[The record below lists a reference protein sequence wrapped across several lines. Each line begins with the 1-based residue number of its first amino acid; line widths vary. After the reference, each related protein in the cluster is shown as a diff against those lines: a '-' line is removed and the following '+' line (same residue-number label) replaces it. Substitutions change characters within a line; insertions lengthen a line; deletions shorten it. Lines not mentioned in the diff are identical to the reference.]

1 MSEHDSDSGS
11 QGSGSGRKGFV
22 RDVMRRITPAGGRP
36 GDDSDLDTG
45 YPNRGAGAHGESTGD
60 AERSGIGRAE
70 SESERLQDA
79 MRFFGSDSNEFRHR
93 LDRMLADFE
102 TLRRRYDQA
111 RTQHRDAERQNEK
124 LVAML
129 QEAKQQIEL
138 LKEEV
143 DKLCAPP
150 NTYGIFLRANKDG
163 TSEILMDGRP
173 MRVNV
178 HPNLDPFQLDEGQ
191 YVVLNEAFNIIE
203 GAEYTQR
210 GEVCTVVDSI
220 SDSRVI
226 VSGHTDDERVIT
238 LSEPLRREHI
248 KVGDPLLVDM
258 RTQFAFE
265 KLPKSSVEEVML
277 EEIPDVTY
285 EDIGGLGDQIEILRD
300 SVELPY
306 LHPEVFREHKLR
318 PPKGI
323 LLYGPPGCG
332 KTLIAKAVAN
342 SLAKRIESRTGKN
355 TTAYFLNVK
364 GPELLNKY
372 VGETES
378 KLREVFKKAREKAS
392 EDVPVII
399 FFDEMDSLF
408 RMRGSGISSDMEA
421 TVVAQFL
428 SEIDGVESLE
438 NVIVIGASNRQD
450 LIDPAVLRPGRLDLK
465 VKVSRPDRD
474 AARSILEKYL
484 TADLPLHANS
494 VEKYGGDKET
504 ACKKMIEEVVDNMYS
519 TGDENKFLEV
529 TYAKGERE
537 IFYFKDFSSGAMLE
551 NIVARAKRKAVKRFL
566 ENGEHGIKTVDLI
579 ESVREEFKENEDL
592 PNTTNPDDWARISG
606 RKGERIINVRTLIT
620 GMERK
625 EQTIE
630 NVSSGQGQYL

>member
-1 MSEHDSDSGS
+1 MSEHDSDGP
-11 QGSGSGRKGFV
+11 GSGRKGFV

-36 GDDSDLDTG
+36 GDDPELE
-45 YPNRGAGAHGESTGD
+45 PPRGPGVDRNATEA
-60 AERSGIGRAE
+60 
-70 SESERLQDA
+70 ERLQDA
-79 MRFFGSDSNEFRHR
+79 MRFFGTDSSEFRHR

-102 TLRRRYDQA
+102 TLRRRYEQA
-111 RTQHRDAERQNEK
+111 RNQHHDAERQNEK

-150 NTYGIFLRANKDG
+150 NTYGVFIRANKDG
-163 TSEILMDGRP
+163 TSEILMEGRP

-220 SDSRVI
+220 SESRVI
-226 VSGHTDDERVIT
+226 VSGHTDDERVVT

-258 RTQFAFE
+258 RTQYAFE

-306 LHPEVFREHKLR
+306 MHPDVFSEHELR

-342 SLAKRIESRTGKN
+342 SLARRIEERTGKT

-392 EDVPVII
+392 QDIPVVV

-474 AARSILEKYL
+474 SAREIIKKYL
-484 TADLPLHANS
+484 TPNLPLH
-494 VEKYGGDKET
+494 ET
-504 ACKKMIEEVVDNMYS
+504 ALAKFDGDREAACLAMIDEVIENMYS

-566 ENGEHGIKTVDLI
+566 KNGERGIRAKDLI
-579 ESVREEFKENEDL
+579 QSVREEFKENEDL

-630 NVSSGQGQYL
+630 NVSGGQGQYL

>member
-1 MSEHDSDSGS
+1 MSEHDSDSP
-11 QGSGSGRKGFV
+11 SGSGRKGFV

-36 GDDSDLDTG
+36 GD
-45 YPNRGAGAHGESTGD
+45 
-60 AERSGIGRAE
+60 E
-70 SESERLQDA
+70 SELDPTRGPGADRSASGSEVERLQDA
-79 MRFFGSDSNEFRHR
+79 MQYYGTDSREFRHR

-102 TLRRRYDQA
+102 TLRRRYEQA
-111 RTQHRDAERQNEK
+111 RTQHHDSERQNEK

-150 NTYGIFLRANKDG
+150 NTYGIFIRANKDG
-163 TSEILMDGRP
+163 TSEILMEGRP

-203 GAEYTQR
+203 GAEFTQR
-210 GEVCTVVDSI
+210 GEVCKVIDSI

-226 VSGHTDDERVIT
+226 VSGHADDERVVT
-238 LSEPLRREHI
+238 LAEPLRRDHI
-248 KVGDPLLVDM
+248 KVGDSLLVDV
-258 RTQFAFE
+258 RTQYAFE

-277 EEIPDVTY
+277 EEIPDVSY
-285 EDIGGLGDQIEILRD
+285 EDIGGLADQIEILRD

-306 LHPEVFREHKLR
+306 LHPEIFKEHKLR

-332 KTLIAKAVAN
+332 KTLIAKAIAN
-342 SLAKRIESRTGKN
+342 SLAKRIENHTGKT

-392 EDVPVII
+392 EDVPVVV

-465 VKVSRPDRD
+465 VKVSRPDRE
-474 AARSILEKYL
+474 AARDIFKKYL
-484 TADLPLHANS
+484 TPDLPLEEATVAN
-494 VEKYGGDKET
+494 YGGDKEV
-504 ACKKMIEEVVDNMYS
+504 ACSKMIDHVIDNMYS

-551 NIVARAKRKAVKRFL
+551 NIVARAKRKAVKRVI
-566 ENGEHGIKTVDLI
+566 NGGVRGITEEDLI
-579 ESVREEFKENEDL
+579 KSVREEFKENEDL

>member
-1 MSEHDSDSGS
+1 MSEHDSD
-11 QGSGSGRKGFV
+11 GSGRKGFV

-36 GDDSDLDTG
+36 GDDPELE
-45 YPNRGAGAHGESTGD
+45 PPRGPGVDRNATEA
-60 AERSGIGRAE
+60 
-70 SESERLQDA
+70 ERLQDA
-79 MRFFGSDSNEFRHR
+79 MRFFGTDSSEFRHR

-102 TLRRRYDQA
+102 TLRRRYEQA
-111 RTQHRDAERQNEK
+111 RNQHHDAERQNEK

-150 NTYGIFLRANKDG
+150 NTYGVFIRANKDG
-163 TSEILMDGRP
+163 TSEILMEGRP

-220 SDSRVI
+220 SESRVI
-226 VSGHTDDERVIT
+226 VSGHTDDERVVT

-258 RTQFAFE
+258 RTQYAFE

-306 LHPEVFREHKLR
+306 MHPDVFSDHELR

-342 SLAKRIESRTGKN
+342 SLARRIEERTGKT

-392 EDVPVII
+392 QDVPVVV

-474 AARSILEKYL
+474 SAREIIKKYL
-484 TADLPLHANS
+484 TPNLPLH
-494 VEKYGGDKET
+494 ET
-504 ACKKMIEEVVDNMYS
+504 ALAKFDGDREAACLAMIDQVIENMYS

-551 NIVARAKRKAVKRFL
+551 NVVARAKRRAVKRFL
-566 ENGEHGIKTVDLI
+566 KNGERGITAEDMI
-579 ESVREEFKENEDL
+579 RSVREEFKENEDL

-630 NVSSGQGQYL
+630 NVSGGQGQYL